1 MAKFNPYQVI
11 ADTLI
16 ASIEAGT
23 PAWRCGWKKLGG
35 ALVRPVSG
43 GSGKSYN
50 GINVLLLWG
59 SAQEQGFWSHEWH
72 TYKGAKAKDGQVR
85 KGEKGTKI
93 VKWLFLPYKDAKTGK
108 PQLDANGEPVTY
120 AASTLRGHSL
130 RSRTTTALRLATTSR
145 TPRSSSTHGPPRLRF
160 ATAVTQRSI
169 AQRKTTFSCHCSS
182 SSRLRPSTSRP
193 PSTRP
198 YTARATS
205 PG

>member
-1 MAKFNPYQVI
+1 MAAFNPYQVI

-43 GSGKSYN
+43 GSGKPYN

-59 SAQEQGFWSHEWH
+59 SAQEQGFWSNEWH
-72 TYKGAKAKDGQVR
+72 TYKGAQAKDGQVR

-108 PQLDANGEPVTY
+108 PQLDENGEPVTY
-120 AASTLRGHSL
+120 A
-130 RSRTTTALRLATTSR
+130 RLKLYTVFNACQIDWAEGSEHA
-145 TPRSSSTHGPPRLRF
+145 PGPQPTVVDHDGSQAGDNF
-160 ATAVTQRSI
+160 EDA
-169 AQRKTTFSCHCSS
+169 
-182 SSRLRPSTSRP
+182 
-193 PSTRP
+193 
-198 YTARATS
+198 
-205 PG
+205 